1 MATST
6 TLIPKESPR
15 YEDNAIK
22 WYVFDTFKLVFNITL
37 KDADGTP
44 IVKSSTQQMVFEF
57 YDKRKQKVHE
67 EIFGSDALPF
77 PDLNNDGTYVFNVI
91 ISDTDSR
98 KFPVGEYTYCIT
110 YKEGESSVST
120 VFSRG
125 HIVVENYK

>member
-37 KDADGTP
+37 KDADGNP
-44 IVKSSTQQMVFEF
+44 ISKSSTSQMVFEF
-57 YDKRKQKVHE
+57 YDKRKQIVHE
-67 EIFGSDALPF
+67 EIFEGNDF
-77 PDLNNDGTYVFNVI
+77 PTLVDGMGEFNVI